1 LSLGNNAGTRTAGPG
16 RWYVFWR
23 LLRPHTLTASVIPV
37 MTGTA
42 VALLKGPVDYRLFFG
57 MLLASVIIQSA
68 TNMFNEYYDYKK
80 GLDNPDSVGIGGAI
94 VRYGV
99 QAGTVLRL
107 ALAFCFV
114 ALMIGVYLCYRS
126 TWWLAPIGMICI
138 LVGYLYTG
146 GPYPIAYTP
155 FGELVAG
162 FFMGAVIVLISF
174 FIQVHQL
181 GIWPVLAAVPQT
193 VLIGAIL
200 LANNIRDL
208 DRDREK
214 GRRTLPVLLGRTGA
228 IRLLAA
234 MLIFSYLWIVPL
246 LGLMTPWLAL
256 VFLSV
261 PQAVRAVSR
270 FSGRVTPAQMMP
282 AMQACAQTNTLFGLM
297 IVLAMI
303 LQAGWVPRRW

>member
-1 LSLGNNAGTRTAGPG
+1 MSLGNNAGTRTAGPG